1 VIFICVIPNLAGGD
15 EEVTILGVP
24 IVERGASEK
33 FGKNA
38 PPIKE
43 VTAMI
48 GSKVSVRTS
57 RRLLKALACLGCVST
72 CVLLGLGTLHI
83 V

>member
-1 VIFICVIPNLAGGD
+1 MGDNHLRDMAGGD

-24 IVERGASEK
+24 IVEKGASEK
-33 FGKNA
+33 FAKNA

-43 VTAMI
+43 VTAVI

-57 RRLLKALACLGCVST
+57 RRLLKVLACLGCVST
-72 CVLLGLGTLHI
+72 CVFVGLGMLHI
-83 V
+83 I